1 MRKAPSVVLLVLV
14 AAFAVLGGAAPA
26 AGHAYLVG
34 SNPADGDR
42 LTGAPPE
49 LRLDFSEHVVLAAT
63 RIEVRTADGREV
75 AVGDVRLETK
85 DAGDTEE
92 PATIVAALPDLRA
105 DAYRVSWET
114 LSSDD
119 LHRTSG
125 LIVFGVGRN
134 VAPAASVTST
144 TRPEEAL
151 LRGALLACIAVA
163 LGGLVARRVLLRALT
178 GPSADAAQRVVT
190 RLAVVGASA
199 APLLAIALFAVQW
212 AASGTGPADLL
223 VGGYGP
229 RAAVRLAGLLVLCAV
244 WWSWRRRSVLP
255 GRAAAVACVLVS
267 VGTGL
272 MGHAPS
278 GGRNLVHVVVASAHV
293 AAALSWAGALVCLA
307 AAMLWGSARRA
318 PDVLATLH
326 AFGPAAGACL
336 GVTVV
341 TGIYLSSDTVVSVDA
356 AVLTTYGRTLILK
369 VLLVAVA
376 GALGLWH
383 HRRVRGPHDLD
394 PPRRTVLAEAGVLL
408 AVVGLAG
415 LLASTATATD
425 PAFARQAPVSVGQV
439 SRQVTDLQLAA
450 GLSPNRRGDAL
461 AVVDVFDTRRP
472 APGPVVGVDVR
483 LGGGPHAAAER
494 LGDGRWSAPVRIDAA
509 GPTTITVTVLRA
521 GMPPTV
527 TDFRWTVPGAHP
539 ARGVLISHT
548 PVRPLLRWSAAALA
562 GVLLAGWTI
571 VGRRGRARR
580 PAHAQD
586 LRPPRADELDD
597 RLDDGMTARER

>member
-1 MRKAPSVVLLVLV
+1 MRRAPAVVLLVLLAV
-14 AAFAVLGGAAPA
+14 LAVLGGAAPA
-26 AGHAYLVG
+26 AAHAYLVG

-42 LTGAPPE
+42 LADAPAE
-49 LRLDFSEHVVLAAT
+49 LRLDFSEHVVPAAT
-63 RIEVRTADGREV
+63 RVEVRTADGREV
-75 AVGDVRLETK
+75 RVGDVRLESK

-92 PATIVAALPDLRA
+92 PATIVVTLPDLDA

-134 VAPAASVTST
+134 VAPAASASSAI
-144 TRPEEAL
+144 RPEEAL
-151 LRGALLACIAVA
+151 LRGALLACIAAA

-178 GPSADAAQRVVT
+178 GPAAGSAQRVVT
-190 RLAVVGASA
+190 RLALVGATA
-199 APLLAIALFAVQW
+199 APMLAIALFASQLV
-212 AASGTGPADLL
+212 ASGTGPADLVL
-223 VGGYGP
+223 GGYGP
-229 RAAVRLAGLLVLCAV
+229 RAAVRLAGLLVLGAA

-255 GRAAAVACVLVS
+255 GRTAVVGGVLVS

-272 MGHAPS
+272 LGHAPP
-278 GGRNLVHVVVASAHV
+278 GGRNLVHVIVASAHV
-293 AAALSWAGALVCLA
+293 AAALSWSGALVCLA
-307 AAMLWGSARRA
+307 AALLWGSARRA

-341 TGIYLSSDTVVSVDA
+341 TGVYLSSDTVVSVDA

-376 GALGLWH
+376 GALGVWH

-394 PPRRTVLAEAGVLL
+394 PPRRTVLAEAGVLV

-425 PAFARQAPVSVGQV
+425 PAFARQASVSVAPV
-439 SRQVTDLQLAA
+439 SRQVADLQLAA

-483 LGGGPHAAAER
+483 LGGGRYVAAER

-521 GMPPTV
+521 GLPSTT

-539 ARGVLISHT
+539 SRSVLISHT

-562 GVLLAGWTI
+562 GALLTGWT
-571 VGRRGRARR
+571 VAVRRGRARR
-580 PAHAQD
+580 PGRVPD
-586 LRPPRADELDD
+586 PRPSRVEELEDH
-597 RLDDGMTARER
+597 LDDGMSAREW